1 MATGNY
7 GTVRP
12 ADVSVD
18 DVEILYA
25 YSPSRETLNTVEYRQ
40 KKGGKTTQGRNI
52 KTNPLRWRLDLGEAR
67 KQAV

>member
-18 DVEILYA
+18 DVEILFSYT
-25 YSPSRETLNTVEYRQ
+25 PNTRIVR
-40 KKGGKTTQGRNI
+40 G
-52 KTNPLRWRLDLGEAR
+52 LLS
-67 KQAV
+67 